1 MVLPEI
7 RFKVILFAMV
17 LLTSGLGRDHLSL
30 AGEAYHIVRAGFDTD
45 AAAGTEFGFHIKV
58 NGLAVP
64 DRVYLLLGSRVN
76 GMQFECIN
84 RTCNDA
90 VATTGALLHVNMY
103 RKRHAYHTLV
113 VVISIVVQ
121 QVS

>member
-1 MVLPEI
+1 MVRPEI
-7 RFKVILFAMV
+7 RFKVILFAI
-17 LLTSGLGRDHLSL
+17 LFL
-30 AGEAYHIVRAGFDTD
+30 ASDLARNHFSSSRESYHIVRAGLDTD
-45 AAAGTEFGFHIKV
+45 TTAGTEFGPDIKV
-58 NGLAVP
+58 NGFPVLY
-64 DRVYLLLGSRVN
+64 RVDLFLCRRFEGIQL
-76 GMQFECIN
+76 ECIH

-113 VVISIVVQ
+113 VVISIVDQ